1 MSDEDRI
8 MDVVANCI
16 RITPE
21 LAEELN
27 SGRIVYCRVML
38 GGDKYLLAK
47 LTIENL
53 NDRLWVG
60 GKE

>member
-8 MDVVANCI
+8 MDVVANAI

-38 GGDKYLLAK
+38 GANKYLLAK

>member
-1 MSDEDRI
+1 MSNNEMI
-8 MDVVANCI
+8 MDAVANGI

-21 LAEELN
+21 LAEELD
-27 SGRIVYCRVML
+27 SGRIVYCRIML
-38 GGDKYLLAK
+38 RGNKYLLAK

>member
-8 MDVVANCI
+8 MDAVANGI
-16 RITPE
+16 RITHE

-27 SGRIVYCRVML
+27 SGRIVYCRVIL
-38 GGDKYLLAK
+38 GGNRYLLAK
-47 LTIENL
+47 LTIGNL
-53 NDRLWVG
+53 NNGLWVG

>member
-1 MSDEDRI
+1 MSDEERI
-8 MDVVANCI
+8 VDAVANAI

-27 SGRIVYCRVML
+27 FGRIVYCRVML
-38 GGDKYLLAK
+38 GSDKYLLAK

-53 NDRLWVG
+53 NNRLWVG

>member
-1 MSDEDRI
+1 MSNEERI
-8 MDVVANCI
+8 MDVVANGI

-38 GGDKYLLAK
+38 GNNKYLLAK

-60 GKE
+60 GEE